1 MKSAH
6 DVLKFMPSH
15 SGPVEGKI
23 KNVGGENKSIF
34 EKKLLD
40 AQNLNSRFLNYTF
53 FRILSD
59 PIEPEMTV
67 KKKIPTFF
75 IFFFFPI

>member
-1 MKSAH
+1 MKNRLRLARELYS
-6 DVLKFMPSH
+6 
-15 SGPVEGKI
+15 KI
-23 KNVGGENKSIF
+23 YKSIF

-67 KKKIPTFF
+67 KKKIPTFHDKCTH
-75 IFFFFPI
+75 IS

>member
-6 DVLKFMPSH
+6 DVLKYL
-15 SGPVEGKI
+15 KI
-23 KNVGGENKSIF
+23 HAVPQRSCGGENKSIF

-40 AQNLNSRFLNYTF
+40 AQNLNSHFFNYIF
-53 FRILSD
+53 FRILGD

-67 KKKIPTFF
+67 
-75 IFFFFPI
+75 